1 MKKRPTQEEQHNKMM
16 DDVLQNFN
24 FVKCKMVMSF
34 LGWTWGMPPGR
45 TPEIQDMK
53 NTAKYLMEGAIKG
66 CLEAKSCRPGES
78 YMNAT
83 GGFKASA
90 IKNKYGHLE
99 WVQLEFVL
107 TDWDSDGDVSD
118 DTLSEE

>member
-1 MKKRPTQEEQHNKMM
+1 MTKRLTQEEQHNKMM
-16 DDVLQNFN
+16 EDILQNFN

-66 CLEAKSCRPGES
+66 CLETKSCRPGES

-118 DTLSEE
+118 GIFEEK

>member
-1 MKKRPTQEEQHNKMM
+1 MKKRLTQEEQHNQMM
-16 DDVLQNFN
+16 DDILQNFN

-66 CLEAKSCRPGES
+66 CLETKSCRPGET
-78 YMNAT
+78 YMSAT

-99 WVQLEFVL
+99 WVQLEFIL

-118 DTLSEE
+118 DSFSEE